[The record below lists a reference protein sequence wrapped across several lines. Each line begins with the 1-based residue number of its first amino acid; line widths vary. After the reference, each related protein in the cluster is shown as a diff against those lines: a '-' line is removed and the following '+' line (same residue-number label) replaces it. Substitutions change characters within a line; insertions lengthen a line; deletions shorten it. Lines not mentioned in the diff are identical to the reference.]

1 MKKEFQSFESFL
13 SSEFDWEISF
23 DEDIDFIKVNP
34 VSRKIFVYSGLD
46 TTNPKVQNILLSLAI
61 GSRPDRVCLKGNTSN
76 RSTKE
81 ILGKVVYDF
90 PEGFGPEYWS
100 NSCNVDSII
109 AFIAFSSGD
118 HWRTLMENYGLHV
131 SGIERKE
138 EVSSFL
144 EGIHRSKGKCVNI
157 RNLLLR
163 DKPSLKTSPNPNGWE
178 MRAVGEIYDLMSGF
192 FPRLKIPILDSK
204 SKITYLYSSIPLETY
219 LGDPEFED
227 PNFNILVFENNFG
240 FRNPTSFQ
248 KEVPGPKHRLLAEK
262 IFDEK
267 YELCGIIYLSG
278 VSISGDTLEDIMG
291 TSSLGTHYTSLIR
304 IPVSYEFSKDT
315 KGKPIV
321 KSKSRWVYYDDLNR
335 KVQRV
340 EKFSNSFLKT
350 FGVLNGAP
358 KAQFYFYQRRV
369 NLDPQMIVIAPYL
382 ITLSKKIKIDQG
394 KLDYIRI
401 NFHGKLLK
409 SLEGTKLMF
418 ETENYR
424 MQCERYLR
432 KKIIN
437 QEF

>member
-1 MKKEFQSFESFL
+1 MKNFASFESFL

-23 DEDIDFIKVNP
+23 DEDIDFMKVNP

-46 TTNPKVQNILLSLAI
+46 TTNPQVQNILLSLAI
-61 GSRPDRVCLKGNTSN
+61 GSRPDRICLRGTSSKN
-76 RSTKE
+76 MVSGK
-81 ILGKVVYDF
+81 ILYDF

-109 AFIAFSSGD
+109 AFMAFSSGD
-118 HWRTLMENYGLHV
+118 YWRTLMENYNLHV
-131 SGIERKE
+131 SEIERKE

-144 EGIHRSKGKCVNI
+144 EGIRRSKGKCVNI

-163 DKPSLKTSPNPNGWE
+163 HNPSLKPNPNPGGWE
-178 MRAVGEIYDLMSGF
+178 MRAVGEIYDLMLGL
-192 FPRLKIPILDSK
+192 FPRLKIPVFDNK

-262 IFDEK
+262 IFDDK

-291 TSSLGTHYTSLIR
+291 TSALGTHYTSLIR
-304 IPVSYEFSKDT
+304 IPISFEFGKR
-315 KGKPIV
+315 KGKSVV

-335 KVQRV
+335 KVHRV

-350 FGVLNGAP
+350 FGVLEDAP

-382 ITLSKKIKIDQG
+382 ITLSKKIKIDQA
-394 KLDYIRI
+394 KLDYIMI

-409 SLEGTKLMF
+409 SSEGTKLIF
-418 ETENYR
+418 ETENHR

-432 KKIIN
+432 KRVIN
-437 QEF
+437 